1 MILPIDA
8 LREEVLSA
16 VERAPLVLA
25 APTGSGKSTQVP
37 RWLPGRVIV
46 VEPRRVACRSLAA
59 RVAELEGAKLGG
71 EIGYV
76 VRDDVR
82 ASADTRV
89 RFVTPGV
96 ALRDLEALER
106 ADHVILDELHERRL
120 DVDLLLG
127 LLGRRA
133 RGLTVMSATLD
144 GERVAAHLDGV
155 YLEGTGR
162 LHPVE
167 TRYLGSGAQLPEG
180 KDLTER
186 VVSALARAADD
197 PGDVLVFLPGRAEIA
212 ACADAI
218 RGPFEVVPLH
228 GSLSLDEQGRAFRQT
243 QRRKVVLATNVA
255 ETSVTIPGIGV
266 VIDAGLVRRTR
277 YHKGRGHL
285 TLSPIAMDS
294 AEQRAGR
301 AGRTGPGVAYRL
313 WSEAAI
319 LEPRTP
325 PEVHR
330 ESLVPLVL
338 AAAAAGRRLRDLPL
352 LDAPK
357 DYALD
362 AAEEELTALGALDE
376 AGALTALGR
385 ELFQQPLDAP
395 HARLLIEA
403 QKEPALLGDVID
415 LVSAL
420 AVGRPLFSWRPED
433 PADDLRESGCDVTAV
448 LRAMREGDPRRHG
461 LNAWVLGEA
470 RRNAKRL
477 RKAHRVDPEE
487 TRIDRRAL
495 AMLFLR
501 ADPRLAHVARR
512 RKRRV
517 AFSNGGTEVEL
528 GRESAAQAAEEKL
541 EAILALDERAIGVG
555 KRDTRVFV
563 TCAMPAPLTWLR
575 DAGLGR
581 DRLAGV
587 KLARRKV
594 VATVE
599 RVYAKKVL
607 DEREES
613 PKGALARRAVAK
625 LILEGRMLRGARQA
639 IEERLTQKAL
649 AQRLA
654 AAGFEVSG
662 VPIEV
667 DDAPVPTLED
677 HLRARI
683 AELGLETGEDAQL
696 LSVEDLLPDA
706 LPEWIRDLL
715 DERYPRRVDLG
726 DAGYEVDYDLDR
738 RQVLLR
744 MVRGTRTKPPPLS
757 YLPKFEGFKICVE
770 TRRGMHVVRARG

>member
-1 MILPIDA
+1 MKLPIDA
-8 LREEVLSA
+8 LREEVLDA

-37 RWLPGRVIV
+37 RWLPGRVVV

-59 RVAELEGAKLGG
+59 RVAELEGVPLG
-71 EIGYV
+71 EDVGYV

-82 ASADTRV
+82 AGADTRV

-106 ADHVILDELHERRL
+106 ADHVVLDELHERRL

-127 LLGRRA
+127 LLAKRG

-144 GERVAAHLDGV
+144 GERVAAHLGGR

-162 LHPVE
+162 LHPVDV
-167 TRYLGSGAQLPEG
+167 RYLGSGAALPSAKYLPE
-180 KDLTER
+180 R
-186 VVSALARAADD
+186 VAQALARAASD

-218 RGPFEVVPLH
+218 RGPLEVIPLH
-228 GSLSLDEQGRAFRQT
+228 GGLSLDEQSRAFRRT
-243 QRRKVVLATNVA
+243 ERRKVVLATNVA
-255 ETSVTIPGIGV
+255 ETSVTLPGIGV

-330 ESLVPLVL
+330 ESLVPMVL
-338 AAAAAGRRLRDLPL
+338 AAAATGRSLRELPL
-352 LDAPK
+352 LDPPK
-357 DYALD
+357 DYALE
-362 AAEEELTALGALDE
+362 AAESELGALGALDD
-376 AGALTALGR
+376 AGALTPLGR
-385 ELFQQPLDAP
+385 ELFSQPLDAP

-420 AVGRPLFSWRPED
+420 AVGRPLFSWRPDD
-433 PADDLRESGCDVTAV
+433 PADDLRESGCDVVAI
-448 LRAMREGDPRRHG
+448 LRAMREGEPRTHG
-461 LNAWVLGEA
+461 LNAWALGEA

-477 RKAHRVDPEE
+477 RRAHGVSREE
-487 TRIDRRAL
+487 GPIDRRAL
-495 AMLFLR
+495 ALLFLK

-512 RKRRV
+512 RKRHV

-528 GRESAAQAAEEKL
+528 GRESAAKAAEEKL
-541 EAILALDERAIGVG
+541 EALLALDERAIGIG
-555 KRDTRVFV
+555 QRDTRVFV
-563 TCAMPAPLTWLR
+563 TCAMPAPIVWLR

-587 KLARRKV
+587 KLERRKV
-594 VATVE
+594 VATIE
-599 RVYAKKVL
+599 RVYARKVL
-607 DEREES
+607 DAREET
-613 PKGALARRAVAK
+613 PRGELARRAVAR
-625 LILEGRMLRGARQA
+625 LILEGRILRGAREA
-639 IEERLTQKAL
+639 IEARLQQRAL

-662 VPIEV
+662 VPLQV
-667 DDAPVPTLED
+667 DDAPVPTPEA
-677 HLRARI
+677 HLRDRI
-683 AELGLETGEDAQL
+683 AELGLETGEDVAL
-696 LSVEDLLPDA
+696 LSVDDV
-706 LPEWIRDLL
+706 LPEPLEAWIAALL
-715 DERYPRRVDLG
+715 DERYPRKVDLG
-726 DAGYEVDYDLDR
+726 DASYEVDYDLDR
-738 RQVLLR
+738 RQALLR
-744 MVRGTRTKPPPLS
+744 MVRGTRSKPPPLS
-757 YLPKFEGFKICVE
+757 YLPKLEGFRICVE
-770 TRRGMHVVRARG
+770 TRSGIHVVRAR